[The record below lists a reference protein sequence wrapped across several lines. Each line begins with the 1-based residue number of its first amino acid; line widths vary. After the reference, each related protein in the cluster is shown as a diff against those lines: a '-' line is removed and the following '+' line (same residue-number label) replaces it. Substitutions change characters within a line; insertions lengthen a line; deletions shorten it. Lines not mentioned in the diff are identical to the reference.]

1 MIQNTKSPLE
11 NLWSNSEK
19 KCVLKILHIFAG
31 NLASKTYDV
40 LFRKAVESVDELN
53 RLQFLIISDCRRP
66 SDLDYFRENYNCR
79 LIRVECSEEVRIQR
93 GFVFTP
99 NIDDQDTEC
108 ALDSFNEWDKR
119 IHNDGDLFI
128 LDSQLNEIIDLYS
141 I

>member
-1 MIQNTKSPLE
+1 
-11 NLWSNSEK
+11 
-19 KCVLKILHIFAG
+19 
-31 NLASKTYDV
+31 
-40 LFRKAVESVDELN
+40 
-53 RLQFLIISDCRRP
+53 
-66 SDLDYFRENYNCR
+66 